1 MAKAEVVLSAAD
13 QTKAAFDSA
22 KRNLKGLGD
31 QAQALPA
38 KFGTLGVAIAGVFS
52 AATIKGA
59 VDVLDRLDDLSEK
72 SGVSVENL
80 SALRYA
86 GEVTGTTFE
95 SLAGGITKL
104 NKNMAE
110 AAGGGKEAAAA
121 FKAVG
126 VEVTNG
132 VGGLRSQDEILGEL
146 ADQFA
151 TYEDGAAKAALAQK
165 IFGKSGE
172 EMIPLLNLGSEGI
185 ARLRK
190 EAASLGAVYGAEVA
204 KQAAEFND
212 NLKKLELNAEA
223 TKVSIAGGLLPTL
236 NELLETFLKLK
247 STGQV
252 WTVIEEGIRRVVS
265 LVPGLSALQ
274 MAAEKLG
281 LVRGPSLTANPG
293 QDINKLLGERTEL
306 QSKQRDLEAFASRV
320 ESQRFVSQLD
330 RRLAANKRGES
341 ESIQRDIFKID
352 DLLEVSRIRQATD
365 ALRDTGD
372 TTDALSRRRRL
383 ATAKTQAPVVS
394 DGSGAAAANKELK
407 EQAKLVLE
415 LAGLTGTFTED
426 WNRLNTM
433 YAKGTINLKT
443 LTEEQAKLLSLQ
455 PAMKAQLEL
464 EQKIGEARTKNAEIT
479 QKHLEALANDNEQ
492 IVKSNQALRE
502 QVEEIGLSAE
512 ALNLLR
518 MARLD
523 ANIARE
529 EELLLVAQ
537 GVEGNEAEVAQL
549 ERKINLMRQER
560 LLKGDAAQKEIIAN
574 EAEDAK
580 RRTQT
585 ISESISE
592 GVLDGFRNSKSFS
605 DVFLD
610 ELKAQWS
617 KAILQPVISPIVQMG
632 QDAMSGAL
640 KGLGG
645 GSTVADLFGLAGN
658 LFGGGATDFGAGD
671 FARMDRLMS
680 FDGGGSTGPGLRAGG
695 LDGKGGF
702 MAILHPD
709 ETVTDHTKGQKVGG
723 TVINNYSFG
732 AGVSRAEA
740 YEGYRR
746 ARAEAVGDVV
756 EGNRRRRF

>member
-1 MAKAEVVLSAAD
+1 M
-13 QTKAAFDSA
+13 
-22 KRNLKGLGD
+22 
-31 QAQALPA
+31 
-38 KFGTLGVAIAGVFS
+38 
-52 AATIKGA
+52 
-59 VDVLDRLDDLSEK
+59 LDRLDDLSEK
-72 SGVSVENL
+72 SGITVENL

-86 GEVTGTTFE
+86 GEVTGTSFE
-95 SLAGGITKL
+95 SLGGGLTKL
-104 NKNMAE
+104 SKNMAE

-126 VEVTNG
+126 IEVTNG
-132 VGGLRSQDEILGEL
+132 AGGLRSQDEILGEL
-146 ADQFA
+146 ADRFA
-151 TYEDGAAKAALAQK
+151 GYEDGAAKAALAQK

-190 EAASLGAVYGAEVA
+190 EAAGLGAVYGSEVA

-223 TKVSIAGGLLPTL
+223 TKVSLASGLLPTL
-236 NELLETFLKLK
+236 NDLLETFLKLK
-247 STGQV
+247 SAGQV
-252 WTVIEEGIRRVVS
+252 WTVIEEGIKRVVS

-281 LVRGPSLTANPG
+281 LMRGASLTGNPG
-293 QDINKLLGERTEL
+293 QDINKLLGERSAL
-306 QSKQRDLEAFASRV
+306 QDKQREAQAFASRV
-320 ESQRFVSQLD
+320 ESQKFVSQLD

-341 ESIQRDIFKID
+341 DSIQRDIFKID

-365 ALRDTGD
+365 ALRDNGD
-372 TTDALSRRRRL
+372 TSDALTRRRRL

-443 LTEEQAKLLSLQ
+443 LTAEQAKLLSLQ
-455 PAMKAQLEL
+455 PAIKAQLEL
-464 EQKIGEARTKNAEIT
+464 EQKIGEARAKNAEIT
-479 QKHLEALANDNEQ
+479 QKHLEALAADNEQ
-492 IVKSNQALRE
+492 LVKSNQALRE
-502 QVEEIGLSAE
+502 QNEEIGLSAE
-512 ALNLLR
+512 AINLLR

-529 EELLLVAQ
+529 EELLLIAQ

-549 ERKINLMRQER
+549 ERKINLLRQER
-560 LLKGDAAQKEIIAN
+560 LINGDSAQKEILAT

-585 ISESISE
+585 ISESISD

-605 DVFLD
+605 DVFLS
-610 ELKAQWS
+610 ELKAQFS

-632 QDAMSGAL
+632 QDAMSGAM

-645 GSTVADLFGLAGN
+645 GPSIADLFGLAGS
-658 LFGGGATDFGAGD
+658 FFGAGDTTALATGD

-695 LDGKGGF
+695 IDGKGGF

-756 EGNRRRRF
+756 EGNRRRRFG